1 MKHLLTYFKNIDPS
15 SSENIG
21 SGYSLGQEWYNTITG
36 DKFYHKFD
44 GVWTNSLSDSS
55 STIIEVTYS
64 ELTALVAG
72 SNLIPG
78 RVYLLTDYMTVY
90 EQPVSG
96 DTISSGVVEPL
107 YITAA
112 NTNTLN
118 NVCMSQ
124 LYPQD
129 VVYYEIT
136 GDINNGYGTEGFTK
150 GKIYRRIDTI
160 YNNDIGTDWRH
171 VKYRRYKLN
180 VINEYTVSNS
190 YVTGDVVFSGSGIY
204 ICVEDD
210 PSSSTISSKKWLRYL
225 YDKETYR
232 SVGIF
237 NTTVDL
243 YNSESAIISC
253 AEGEYQDYLLFYGD
267 GNDYYSSG
275 DIYNN
280 FIATYNLFNNVS
292 YNRFNNNII
301 NTNGFLSNNIGL
313 AERNNINF
321 AFSENNIDA
330 FIGNTIDGSVSS
342 TGFNSNHIKDLQGCY
357 INSTFRLN
365 CIVGNF
371 RWNTIERDFNGNT
384 ILDNWNNN
392 NIGEYVFGN
401 LITGI
406 FTNVNISYSFLENLI
421 RRSFTSCNF
430 NGYFGYF
437 DIPEIF
443 PETTISYWNFNGTLD
458 GTGIEL
464 PAVSDSYLPTMYK
477 SASIVLVRYEDEYG
491 DTIILGQPET
501 FSFRS
506 NQEPFN
512 ISISTAA
519 STKIRIDWGDGVV
532 WTSST
537 NTSFSTSNTYTGKA
551 NTDEYVVSVGGINI
565 TIINISSNQI
575 TYFNTDNLP
584 SSLTYL
590 NLSSN
595 YLTSFDPSIALP
607 STLQYLYL
615 NNNLLTSFDPSIALA
630 STLETLDLNSN
641 VLTAFDPSIALPI
654 ALLDLNL
661 STNQLSSFDP
671 GIALPSSLTSLDISS
686 NLLTSFDPSIALS
699 NSLVT
704 LTLSNNQLSI
714 FDPSIALPSSLQTLS
729 LNTNPLINFN
739 PSVALPSSLLDLYLN
754 YNSLTTFDPSIALPS
769 SLTYLSLYNNDIT
782 SFDPSIA
789 LPNSLTSLVLSNNQ
803 LTIFDPSIALPS
815 SLSGLQLTN
824 NQLTSFNP
832 SIALPSSLSAI
843 YLVNNLL
850 TSFDPSIALPSSL
863 SILNLGLNQLTSFDP
878 SIVLPSSLTSLGLSS
893 NQLTSFNPSI
903 ALPSLITQLYL
914 DNNDLTAFNPTLPLP
929 LTLQYIQLQYN
940 QLNTT
945 EVNNTLVMLNT
956 RYTTPGSKTINVRMT
971 PSAPPSGAG
980 LTAKAALQAK
990 GYTVYTD

>member
-1 MKHLLTYFKNIDPS
+1 MKHLLTYFKNIDPT

-44 GVWTNSLSDSS
+44 GVWTNSLSDSGS
-55 STIIEVTYS
+55 IIIEVTYS

-72 SNLIPG
+72 SLLIPG

-90 EQPVSG
+90 QQPVSG

-107 YITAA
+107 YITAVS
-112 NTNTLN
+112 TNGLN

-171 VKYRRYKLN
+171 VKYRRYRLN
-180 VINEYTVSNS
+180 VINEYTVSSS

-204 ICVEDD
+204 ICVEED
-210 PSSSTISSKKWLRYL
+210 PSSSTLSSKKWLQYL
-225 YDKETYR
+225 YANTSYR

-243 YNSESAIISC
+243 YNGESAIISC

-267 GNDYYSSG
+267 GTDYYSNG

-280 FIATYNLFNNVS
+280 FIATYNLFNNVT

-342 TGFNSNHIKDLQGCY
+342 TGFNSNHINDLQGCY

-365 CIVGNF
+365 CIVGDF
-371 RWNTIERDFNGNT
+371 RWNTIGRDFNGNT

-392 NIGEYVFGN
+392 NVGEYVQSN
-401 LITGI
+401 LITGV
-406 FTNVNISYSFLENLI
+406 FNNVNISYNFIENII
-421 RRSFTSCNF
+421 RRPFTSCNF

-458 GTGIEL
+458 GTGISL
-464 PAVSDSYLPTMYK
+464 PDLSDSYLPTMYK
-477 SASIVLVRYEDEYG
+477 SASIVLVRYDDEHG
-491 DTIILGQPET
+491 DTIILGQPES

-512 ISISTAA
+512 ISINTAT

-537 NTSFSTSNTYTGKA
+537 NTSFSTDNTYTGKA
-551 NTDEYVVSVGGINI
+551 NTDEYNISVGGNNI
-565 TIINISSNQI
+565 TVLNISNNQI
-575 TYFNTDNLP
+575 TYFNSFDLP
-584 SSLTYL
+584 SSLQDL
-590 NLSSN
+590 NLYGNLLTSFDPIIALPISLQTLTLAANDLTNFDPSIALSSSLTTIALQEN
-595 YLTSFDPSIALP
+595 QITSFNPGIVLPNSLQYLYLTNNQLTNFDPTIALPDSLFYLYLDYNQLTSFDPSI
-607 STLQYLYL
+607 S
-615 NNNLLTSFDPSIALA
+615 
-630 STLETLDLNSN
+630 
-641 VLTAFDPSIALPI
+641 
-654 ALLDLNL
+654 
-661 STNQLSSFDP
+661 
-671 GIALPSSLTSLDISS
+671 LPSSLIILSLSYNI
-686 NLLTSFDPSIALS
+686 LTSFDPSIALS
-699 NSLVT
+699 SSIQELY
-704 LTLSNNQLSI
+704 LDGNQLSS
-714 FDPSIALPSSLQTLS
+714 FDPSIALPNSLVTLS

-739 PSVALPSSLLDLYLN
+739 PSVALPSSLA
-754 YNSLTTFDPSIALPS
+754 SI
-769 SLTYLSLYNNDIT
+769 
-782 SFDPSIA
+782 
-789 LPNSLTSLVLSNNQ
+789 
-803 LTIFDPSIALPS
+803 
-815 SLSGLQLTN
+815 
-824 NQLTSFNP
+824 
-832 SIALPSSLSAI
+832 
-843 YLVNNLL
+843 NLENTQL
-850 TSFDPSIALPSSL
+850 TSFDPSVALPNSLIQLLLSGNALTSFDPTIALPSSFENL
-863 SILNLGLNQLTSFDP
+863 YLNNNQLTSFDP
-878 SIVLPSSLTSLGLSS
+878 TIALPSTLRELNLNNNDLTDFDPTIALPDGLDFIRLDD
-893 NQLTSFNPSI
+893 NLLTTFDTTLALPTYLEGLYIRNNNLTSFNPSL
-903 ALPSLITQLYL
+903 ALPFQMTYL
-914 DNNDLTAFNPTLPLP
+914 LLND
-929 LTLQYIQLQYN
+929 N

-945 EVNNTLVMLNT
+945 EVNNTLIMLNAT
-956 RYTTPGSKTINVRMT
+956 YTSPGYKVINLRMA
-971 PSAPPSGAG
+971 PAAPPSGAG
-980 LTAKAALQAK
+980 LTAKSTLQAR
-990 GYTVYTD
+990 GYSVLTD

>member
-1 MKHLLTYFKNIDPS
+1 MKHLLTYFKNTDPT

-55 STIIEVTYS
+55 SIIIEVTYS

-72 SNLIPG
+72 SLLIPG

-90 EQPVSG
+90 QQPVSG

-107 YITAA
+107 YITAVS
-112 NTNTLN
+112 TNSLN

-171 VKYRRYKLN
+171 VKYRRYRLN
-180 VINEYTVSNS
+180 VINEYTVSS
-190 YVTGDVVFSGSGIY
+190 GYVIGDVVFSGSGIY

-210 PSSSTISSKKWLRYL
+210 PSSSTISSKKWLQYL
-225 YDKETYR
+225 YDNASYR

-243 YNSESAIISC
+243 YNGESAIISC

-267 GNDYYSSG
+267 GTDYYSNG

-280 FIATYNLFNNVS
+280 FIATYNLFNNVT

-321 AFSENNIDA
+321 AFSENNIDV

-342 TGFNSNHIKDLQGCY
+342 TGFNSNHINDLQGCY

-371 RWNTIERDFNGNT
+371 RWNTIGRDFNGNT

-392 NIGEYVFGN
+392 NVGEYVYSN
-401 LITGI
+401 LITGV
-406 FTNVNISYSFLENLI
+406 FNNVNISYNFLENII

-458 GTGIEL
+458 GTGISL
-464 PAVSDSYLPTMYK
+464 PDLSDSYLPTMYK
-477 SASIVLVRYEDEYG
+477 SASIVLVRYDDEHG
-491 DTIILGQPET
+491 DTIIVGQPES
-501 FSFRS
+501 FLFRS

-512 ISISTAA
+512 ISINTAT

-537 NTSFSTSNTYTGKA
+537 NTSFSTDNTYTGKA
-551 NTDEYVVSVGGINI
+551 NTDEYNISVGGNNI
-565 TIINISSNQI
+565 TIINLSSNQI
-575 TYFNTDNLP
+575 TYFNPIDLP
-584 SSLTYL
+584 SSLTSINLGGNQLTNFDPSIALPSLLTNLDL
-590 NLSSN
+590 NSN
-595 YLTSFDPSIALP
+595 QLTSFDPSIALP
-607 STLQYLYL
+607 GA
-615 NNNLLTSFDPSIALA
+615 LT
-630 STLETLDLNSN
+630 TLDLQS
-641 VLTAFDPSIALPI
+641 
-654 ALLDLNL
+654 
-661 STNQLSSFDP
+661 NQLSS
-671 GIALPSSLTSLDISS
+671 
-686 NLLTSFDPSIALS
+686 
-699 NSLVT
+699 
-704 LTLSNNQLSI
+704 
-714 FDPSIALPSSLQTLS
+714 FDPSIALPSSLEYLYLQNNQLTSFDSSIALPISLTNLNLAGNQITSFDPSIVLPNSLVTLS

-739 PSVALPSSLLDLYLN
+739 PSVALPSSLTSINLEN
-754 YNSLTTFDPSIALPS
+754 TQLTSFDPSVALPS
-769 SLTYLSLYNNDIT
+769 SLIQLFLSSNM
-782 SFDPSIA
+782 
-789 LPNSLTSLVLSNNQ
+789 LV
-803 LTIFDPSIALPS
+803 
-815 SLSGLQLTN
+815 
-824 NQLTSFNP
+824 
-832 SIALPSSLSAI
+832 
-843 YLVNNLL
+843 
-850 TSFDPSIALPSSL
+850 SFDPSIALPSSFENL
-863 SILNLGLNQLTSFDP
+863 YLNYNQLTSFDP
-878 SIVLPSSLTSLGLSS
+878 TIALPSTLRELNLNNNDLTDFDPTIALPVGLDFIRLD
-893 NQLTSFNPSI
+893 NNLLTAFDTTLALPTYLEGLYIRNNNLTSFNPTL
-903 ALPSLITQLYL
+903 ALPFQMTYL
-914 DNNDLTAFNPTLPLP
+914 LLDD
-929 LTLQYIQLQYN
+929 N

-945 EVNNTLVMLNT
+945 EVNNTLIMLNT
-956 RYTTPGSKTINVRMT
+956 TYTSPGYKVINLRMA
-971 PSAPPSGAG
+971 PAAPPSGAG
-980 LTAKAALQAK
+980 LTAKSTLQAR
-990 GYTVYTD
+990 GYSVLTD

>member
-112 NTNTLN
+112 SENGLN

-180 VINEYTVSNS
+180 VINEYTVSDS
-190 YVTGDVVFSGSGIY
+190 YVIGDVVFSGSGIY

-232 SVGIF
+232 SVGIL
-237 NTTVDL
+237 NTTIDL
-243 YNSESAIISC
+243 YNGETSIISC
-253 AEGEYQDYLLFYGD
+253 AEGEYQDYLLFYD
-267 GNDYYSSG
+267 GVSYSSG
-275 DIYNN
+275 DVYNN
-280 FIATYNLFNNVS
+280 FIATYNLSNNVV
-292 YNRFNNNII
+292 YDRFSNNII
-301 NTNGFLSNNIGL
+301 NTNRFLSNNIGL

-342 TGFNSNHIKDLQGCY
+342 TGFNRNHIKDLQGCY

-392 NIGEYVFGN
+392 NIGEYVQSN

-406 FTNVNISYSFLENLI
+406 FNNVNISYNFLENII
-421 RRSFTSCNF
+421 RRPFTSCNF
-430 NGYFGYF
+430 NGYFRYF

-458 GTGIEL
+458 GSGISL

-477 SASIVLVRYEDEYG
+477 SANIVLVRYDDEYG

-512 ISISTAA
+512 ISVNTAA
-519 STKIRIDWGDGVV
+519 STKIRIDWGDGAV

-537 NTSFSTSNTYTGKA
+537 NTSFTTDNTYTGKA
-551 NTDEYVVSVGGINI
+551 NTDEYVVSVGGVNITTINI
-565 TIINISSNQI
+565 PSNQI

-584 SSLTYL
+584 GTLQYLYL
-590 NLSSN
+590 NNNL
-595 YLTSFDPSIALP
+595 LTSFDPSIALP

-615 NNNLLTSFDPSIALA
+615 NNNLLTSFDPSIALPN
-630 STLETLDLNSN
+630 SLQTLELQSNLLTSFDPVNHALPNSIQN
-641 VLTAFDPSIALPI
+641 LQLGDNQLTSFDPSIE
-654 ALLDLNL
+654 
-661 STNQLSSFDP
+661 
-671 GIALPSSLTSLDISS
+671 LPSSLSGLLLYD
-686 NLLTSFDPSIALS
+686 NLLTSFDPSIELPSALLALNLSS
-699 NSLVT
+699 NQLTSFDPVNFALPSTLQSLGLSSNLLASFDPVNFALPST
-704 LTLSNNQLSI
+704 LQTLGLDNNQLTS
-714 FDPSIALPSSLQTLS
+714 FDPVNFALPSTLQTLG
-729 LNTNPLINFN
+729 
-739 PSVALPSSLLDLYLN
+739 LDN
-754 YNSLTTFDPSIALPS
+754 NQLTSFDPVNFALPS
-769 SLTYLSLYNNDIT
+769 SLTSLNLY
-782 SFDPSIA
+782 
-789 LPNSLTSLVLSNNQ
+789 
-803 LTIFDPSIALPS
+803 
-815 SLSGLQLTN
+815 N
-824 NQLTSFNP
+824 NQLTSFDPVNF
-832 SIALPSSLSAI
+832 ALPSSLAVLLL
-843 YLVNNLL
+843 YDNLL

-863 SILNLGLNQLTSFDP
+863 QQLNLNSNQLTSFDP
-878 SIVLPSSLTSLGLSS
+878 VNFALPSSLTQLRIRGP
-893 NQLTSFNPSI
+893 QLT
-903 ALPSLITQLYL
+903 T
-914 DNNDLTAFNPTLPLP
+914 FNPTLPLP
-929 LTLQYIQLQYN
+929 STLNTLDLYGN

-945 EVNNTLVMLNT
+945 QVNNTLVLLNT
-956 RYTTPGSKTINVRMT
+956 TYTTSGYKFFDLRMS

-980 LTAKAALQAK
+980 LAAKSTLMAR
-990 GYTVYTD
+990 GYSVLTD